1 MKNRVMR
8 PLASALALSAAMILM
23 PAIADP
29 VGKFP
34 GATLTLSRWAGD
46 PWTAAQ
52 VKAAETWNAAT
63 GGKLTVDAIPYENL
77 HDKQQL
83 EMGNGT
89 YDIMYVHPGWF
100 GEYAA
105 AGALQPIDGYLSDP
119 GANPP
124 GFSAASFLPSV
135 LSQGAYNGKQYCLPD
150 FVSTVVVA
158 YRKDLFDAAGLK
170 APKTLADVLA
180 AAKALNGKDGVSG
193 ITLPGKATGA
203 TADVLGSLVTAY
215 GSWWYDKAGKPA
227 LDPAAA
233 TKAIQF
239 YVDAAKYAPQGI
251 LNFHFDEVAT
261 AAAQGRAAIAISTT
275 PSLSWVEDPQRSK
288 TVGKWAYVPLA
299 ADASRPSGELIYWNW
314 CINAKSKNPRAAYSF
329 LQYWTSAAQQAAV
342 ARSAK
347 TAGATKDFYE
357 DKALVA
363 DLPFLPAL
371 QAALSHSNPQPS
383 LSGWPRIQ
391 DGIEHAVQEA
401 IEGKATAAGAAQTI
415 EATLTSVLAK

>member
-1 MKNRVMR
+1 MKKPMTRRFAGVV
-8 PLASALALSAAMILM
+8 ALSMTLTTAAF
-23 PAIADP
+23 ADP
-29 VGKFP
+29 VGSFP
-34 GATLTLSRWAGD
+34 NANLTLSRWAGD

-52 VKAAETWNAAT
+52 VKAADQWSTAT
-63 GGKLTVDAIPYENL
+63 TAKLTIDAIPYENL

-105 AGALQPIDGYLSDP
+105 AGALLPIDSYLSESSK
-119 GANPP
+119 NPP
-124 GFSAASFLPSV
+124 GFSAASYLPAV
-135 LSQGAYNGKQYCLPD
+135 LSQGAYAGKQYCLPD

-158 YRKDLFDAAGLK
+158 YRKDLFEAAGLK
-170 APKTLADVLA
+170 PPTTLDDVLA
-180 AAKALNGKDGVSG
+180 AAKALNGKNGMAG

-215 GSWWYDKAGKPA
+215 GSWWYDKTGKPA
-227 LDPAAA
+227 LDKTAA

-261 AAAQGRAAIAISTT
+261 AAAQGEAAIAISTT
-275 PSLSWVEDPQRSK
+275 PSLSWVEDPKRSK

-299 ADASRPSGELIYWNW
+299 AEAGKPSGELIFWNW
-314 CINAKSKNPRAAYSF
+314 CINANSKNPQAAYSF
-329 LQYWTSAAQQAAV
+329 IQYWTSAAQQALV
-342 ARSAK
+342 ARAAG
-347 TAGATKDFYE
+347 TAGATQDFYE

-371 QAALSHSNPQPS
+371 RAALTNSNAQPS
-383 LSGWPRIQ
+383 LANWPRIQ
-391 DGIEHAVQEA
+391 DGIEHEVQNA
-401 IEGKATAAGAAQTI
+401 IEGKSTAAETAQSI
-415 EATLTSVLAK
+415 EDTLSDVLGK

>member
-1 MKNRVMR
+1 MKTHRTR
-8 PLASALALSAAMILM
+8 RLAGALLLSMTVTTAAY
-23 PAIADP
+23 ADP
-29 VGKFP
+29 VGSFLNVK
-34 GATLTLSRWAGD
+34 LTLSRWAGD

-52 VKAAETWNAAT
+52 IKAGEAWSAAT
-63 GGKLTVDAIPYENL
+63 GAEITVDAIPYENL

-83 EMGNGT
+83 EMANGT

-105 AGALQPIDGYLSDP
+105 AGALLPIDGFLSDSSK
-119 GANPP
+119 NPP
-124 GFSAASFLPSV
+124 GFSAASYLPSV
-135 LSQGAYNGKQYCLPD
+135 LSQGAHGGKQYCLPD

-158 YRKDLFDAAGLK
+158 YRKDLFEAAGLK
-170 APKTLADVLA
+170 PPKTLDDVLA
-180 AAKALNGKDGVSG
+180 AAKALNGKNGMAGV
-193 ITLPGKATGA
+193 TLPGKATGA

-215 GSWWYDKAGKPA
+215 GSWWYDKGGKPA
-227 LDPAAA
+227 LDKAAA

-261 AAAQGRAAIAISTT
+261 AAAQGQAAIAISTT
-275 PSLSWVEDPQRSK
+275 PSLSWVEDPKRSK

-299 ADASRPSGELIYWNW
+299 ADASKPSGELIYWNW
-314 CINAKSKNPRAAYSF
+314 CINANSKNPQAAYSF
-329 LQYWTSAAQQAAV
+329 IQYWTSAAQQAAV
-342 ARSAK
+342 ARTAK

-371 QAALSHSNPQPS
+371 QAALTNSNAQPS
-383 LSGWPRIQ
+383 LANWPRIQ
-391 DGIEHAVQEA
+391 DGIEHSVQKA
-401 IEGKATAAGAAQTI
+401 IEGKASAADAAQSI
-415 EATLTSVLAK
+415 EDTLSDVLGK